1 MQSQEL
7 KNVLNTF
14 KNQTPEVITE
24 IELEFDFTDKNNK
37 KGF

>member
-14 KNQTPEVITE
+14 KNQTPEIIKE
-24 IELEFDFTDKNNK
+24 IELEIDFNNK